1 MQRRTAQLPL
11 PPAAQPPTAA
21 PKDASK
27 EGVARARESA
37 QLAGAEFKKGRRSP
51 PLCQHYLLLRILTG
65 EVKKKKKNY
74 VEREK
79 KEKRVKWGEEERRLG
94 SRADRRHL
102 YADKPAVRRA
112 AAQRRIS
119 RSPLSPT
126 ALANARALSLP
137 VAIAFPALSPLHCSI
152 DGCCLERAHENRTRL
167 AWAGERQA
175 GRQAGTRAM
184 STALGKKKIKK

>member
-65 EVKKKKKNY
+65 EVKKKIIRA
-74 VEREK
+74 REK
-79 KEKRVKWGEEERRLG
+79 RKKSKVGGGRKAPGIPGRPQAPVCRQASCAACGSAAPHFTVTSLANRARERARSLSPGRNCLSGTFAPPLLNRRLLPG
-94 SRADRRHL
+94 TCPRKSH
-102 YADKPAVRRA
+102 
-112 AAQRRIS
+112 
-119 RSPLSPT
+119 PLG
-126 ALANARALSLP
+126 L
-137 VAIAFPALSPLHCSI
+137 
-152 DGCCLERAHENRTRL
+152 GGRT
-167 AWAGERQA
+167 A
-175 GRQAGTRAM
+175 GRQTGRHASNVDRTW
-184 STALGKKKIKK
+184 GKK